1 MSQNSETLEEAPLI
15 SHLTELRQRLIYS
28 FVFFGLCV
36 GGCFYFADTLFIF
49 LLKPLKY
56 ALGEDLKV
64 TYWAPHEAFF
74 AYMNLALYAGL
85 IISLPFFLIQIWRF
99 IAPGLYNNE
108 KKAFLPFLLMTPVMF
123 SVGLSFAFYIVL
135 PAALSF
141 FAGFQ
146 SAADMGGTEIIQ
158 ETRVSE
164 YLQFCLSFLLI
175 FGLAFELPIGLVLA
189 GKAGLISADTL
200 RKTRPYAL
208 MGIAIS
214 SAFFTPPDII
224 SMFSLAAP
232 LYIMYEISI
241 LLIASFKNNHHKG
254 ENSA

>member
-1 MSQNSETLEEAPLI
+1 MSQNNESLAEAPLI
-15 SHLTELRQRLIYS
+15 AHLTELRQRLIYS
-28 FVFFGLCV
+28 FIFFAICV

-49 LLKPLKY
+49 LLTPLKY
-56 ALGEDLKV
+56 ALGNDLKV

-74 AYMNLALYAGL
+74 AYMNLSLYAGL
-85 IISLPFFLIQIWRF
+85 IISLPFFLIQIWGF
-99 IAPGLYNNE
+99 IAPGLYSNE
-108 KKAFLPFLLMTPVMF
+108 KRAFLPFLFMTPVMF
-123 SVGLSFAFYIVL
+123 SVGLAFAFYIVL

-146 SAADMGGTEIIQ
+146 TDVNMGGTEIVQ

-175 FGLAFELPIGLVLA
+175 FGLAFQLPIGLVLA
-189 GKAGLISADTL
+189 GRAGLIQADTL
-200 RKTRPYAL
+200 RNARPYAL
-208 MGIAIS
+208 MGIAVC

-224 SMFSLAAP
+224 SMLSLAAP

-241 LLIASFKNNHHKG
+241 LFISSFKKG
-254 ENSA
+254 EESA